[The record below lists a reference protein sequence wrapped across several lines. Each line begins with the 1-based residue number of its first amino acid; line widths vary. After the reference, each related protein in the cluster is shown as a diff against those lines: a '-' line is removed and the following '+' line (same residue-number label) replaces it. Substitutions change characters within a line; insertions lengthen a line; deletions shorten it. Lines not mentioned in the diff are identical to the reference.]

1 MLSYDKYKVYHFTI
15 FIQVLIQLFLLLLG
29 HYMFLDAY
37 DHATRHSSSTTSTAR
52 FISPEFPSS
61 HGYCILFWYNLHG
74 ADVKELNVYA
84 KVWDVYY
91 FDFLKVNYIS
101 MLQKL
106 YIVCTLH
113 VLCMR
118 AFICYIYHNQLEVQ
132 LYVQCN
138 VVYIFIITF
147 HIYIR
152 FGKQSTP
159 KIM

>member
-101 MLQKL
+101 ML
-106 YIVCTLH
+106 
-113 VLCMR
+113 
-118 AFICYIYHNQLEVQ
+118 
-132 LYVQCN
+132 
-138 VVYIFIITF
+138 
-147 HIYIR
+147 
-152 FGKQSTP
+152 
-159 KIM
+159 